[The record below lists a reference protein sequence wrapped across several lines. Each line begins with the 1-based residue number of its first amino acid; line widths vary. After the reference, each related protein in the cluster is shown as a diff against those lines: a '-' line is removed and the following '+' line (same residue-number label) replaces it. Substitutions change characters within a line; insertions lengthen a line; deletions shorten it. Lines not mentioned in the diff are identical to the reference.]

1 MSIGWNPSTF
11 DFVTIFVHNDGS
23 FKATFIV
30 FFFFWTIG
38 KFCKRVNVAFKNETS
53 FEIINDE
60 INCNY
65 AIKRSCRPNL
75 YAFLLSKFIGPC
87 DSHFIAYFNN

>member
-11 DFVTIFVHNDGS
+11 DFVTIFVHNDGG

-30 FFFFWTIG
+30 FFFGTIG

-53 FEIINDE
+53 FEIIN
-60 INCNY
+60 CNY
-65 AIKRSCRPNL
+65 AIKRLCRPNL